1 MMKIQRNDVDD
12 LMFNGLGTPEL
23 WHNLSEELQGVK
35 VLEHPRVQKKV
46 LVKAIRMQ
54 TMALRCMAGEFD
66 QLRDRL
72 EAVEKEAIH
81 GQKQLEKVNTKVLA
95 LEAALDGAK
104 KRVVELEADI
114 AKEAKRIDA
123 VEHVDGQLKA
133 SYADKPPSVRED
145 LKAVDRAVEAHKTV
159 FDLFVAKVDHDM
171 GTVKAAVDAT
181 NASIVAIETKLE
193 QDEQVQVLTTDD
205 IVHGNLPLSR
215 WFEQYAEDND
225 RREAILKDTSD
236 KFAKQSRGI
245 HDMMNDT
252 RKALDDNTTAVEDVQ
267 RALIDKADR
276 VKVDLIIESKYEE
289 IIEQL
294 QKAMTAISDD
304 EDEFKRNCRDLQDL
318 VQNLAASKADKKDL
332 LEVKEQVLYDSRVR
346 QQVENLRAFIDLKMN
361 REDVLSALKN
371 KADKD
376 EMQLLLKT
384 LSDSMYAA
392 VSKSAALSQE
402 PDSAFLTKNSM
413 HKRPGS
419 LPSLEKDRCL
429 ACNSV
434 LAPGHPNNSGPPMGS
449 TYGGGFQ
456 TAAPGYE
463 KGKGTIGP
471 KPQPLPSLN
480 FDSYLLGMDGHVYH
494 GDADK
499 PAVVHHTSS
508 SDLLCSKMLKVV
520 SSPNQNDRN
529 DRPRSSGGRP
539 S

>member
-133 SYADKPPSVRED
+133 N

-318 VQNLAASKADKKDL
+318 VQNLAASKADKKYHERRRLAVVVDDSGVCGRDL

-384 LSDSMYAA
+384 LSDRWS
-392 VSKSAALSQE
+392 
-402 PDSAFLTKNSM
+402 
-413 HKRPGS
+413 
-419 LPSLEKDRCL
+419 
-429 ACNSV
+429 
-434 LAPGHPNNSGPPMGS
+434 
-449 TYGGGFQ
+449 
-456 TAAPGYE
+456 
-463 KGKGTIGP
+463 
-471 KPQPLPSLN
+471 
-480 FDSYLLGMDGHVYH
+480 
-494 GDADK
+494 
-499 PAVVHHTSS
+499 
-508 SDLLCSKMLKVV
+508 
-520 SSPNQNDRN
+520 
-529 DRPRSSGGRP
+529 RPRVAVD
-539 S
+539 